1 MIQFL
6 IAYLSKRNR
15 TKWRSLA
22 PPQLGLWLTHW
33 APQTPP
39 YQPQE
44 LYQTRSSA
52 SGAETL
58 NKAIITITNY
68 KIQDLRNSIR
78 RTEYR
83 ESKIECSNWG
93 HTLLLEVVISLEAR
107 AEAIDGL
114 AGLADPESDGVD
126 CSSEGPHLRR
136 SELEVSGECEIRG
149 ESRFLSLSWGCESK
163 AWSFLRTRASFEKWK
178 PKVLGRKR
186 TVLGSLPH

>member
-39 YQPQE
+39 YQPPE

-58 NKAIITITNY
+58 NKAIIYNHKLPNSRSPKFDSKN
-68 KIQDLRNSIR
+68 KIQRI
-78 RTEYR
+78 E
-83 ESKIECSNWG
+83 IECSNWG

-136 SELEVSGECEIRG
+136 SELEVSDECEIRG
-149 ESRFLSLSWGCESK
+149 KSRVLSLSWGCES
-163 AWSFLRTRASFEKWK
+163 
-178 PKVLGRKR
+178 
-186 TVLGSLPH
+186 